1 VDGARCAEE
10 AGQVSGLFRRTTF
23 LRQTEPKPHYDVV
36 IVGGGVV
43 GLAIA
48 YNLAAKH
55 GIRDVAVFERAYI
68 GSGGSGRNTQVV
80 RANYNTPETIP
91 LYKASL
97 EIWRTLSEELDFNI
111 QFSRQGE
118 LDLVHSV
125 DALQTERD
133 KSLLNAAYGV
143 ETNILT
149 PDEVLEMCP
158 LVDITGGGE
167 LPVIGASYHP
177 PGSFARHDAVVWAYA
192 VAAER
197 LGVHIHE
204 GVEVTG
210 VDVRDGACRGVMTDR
225 GPVSSGCVV
234 AAVAGYSSILAGMA
248 GLRLPISTHPLQA
261 FVTEPYRHVLNGLVS
276 SMDLYVYI
284 SQTARGELLV
294 GAEIVR
300 YNTYST
306 RSTFDFLAEAAKR
319 SIQILPFMA
328 RARAMRQWSGLCD
341 MTPDSSPIL
350 GESEVKSFYLA
361 AGMGTW
367 GYKGAPIFGV
377 QVAEH
382 IATGRA
388 PALIAPFTPSRFRED
403 RMVPDAASAGTH

>member
-1 VDGARCAEE
+1 M
-10 AGQVSGLFRRTTF
+10 SGLFRKTTF
-23 LRQTEPKPHYDVV
+23 LRTTEVRSRYDVV
-36 IVGGGVV
+36 IIGGGVN
-43 GLAIA
+43 GLAVA
-48 YNLAAKH
+48 YNLAARH

-68 GSGGSGRNTQVV
+68 GSGASTRNTQVI
-80 RANYNTPETIP
+80 RANYNTPETVP

-97 EIWRTLSEELDFNI
+97 ELWRTLPQELDFNI
-111 QFSRQGE
+111 QFSTQGE
-118 LDLVHSV
+118 LDLVHSQ

-149 PDEVLEMCP
+149 PGEVQRTCP
-158 LVDITGGGE
+158 LVDLSGGGE

-177 PGSFARHDAVVWAYA
+177 PGSFARHDSVVWAYA

-197 LGVHIHE
+197 LGVHVHE
-204 GVEVTG
+204 GVAVTG
-210 VDVRDGACRGVMTDR
+210 IDVEDGVCRGVVTDA
-225 GPVSSGCVV
+225 GPVPAGCVV
-234 AAVAGYSSILAGMA
+234 SAVAGCSSTVAGMA
-248 GLRLPISTHPLQA
+248 GIELPISTHPLQA
-261 FVTEPYRHVLNGLVS
+261 FVTEPYHHAIDGLIS

-294 GAEIVR
+294 GAEILP

-306 RSTFDFLAEAAKR
+306 RSTFDFLSEAAKR

-328 RARAMRQWSGLCD
+328 KARAMRQWAGLCD

-350 GESEVKSFYLA
+350 GESEVKSFHLA

-367 GYKGAPIFGV
+367 GFKGAPIFGV
-377 QVAEH
+377 QMAELM
-382 IATGRA
+382 ATGRT
-388 PALIAPFTPSRFRED
+388 PPLIAPFAPDRFRMD